1 METKPSHSSIH
12 PLTILAAIFLAA
24 AILGLVYLLFRM
36 TRQEPAAEQA
46 IPTAALTVIP
56 APTHTPTLPPTL
68 EPAAAT
74 QTAAPLLPPGTIGV
88 GTYVKVTG
96 TGGAGLRM
104 RAEPGTDAEI
114 RFMAM
119 DEEIFLVIGGPVEK
133 DGYVWWQ
140 LKASYDANRTG
151 WSAESF
157 LNLVETATPTP

>member
-1 METKPSHSSIH
+1 METKPSRSGIH
-12 PLTILAAIFLAA
+12 PLTILAAVFLAA
-24 AILGLVYLLFRM
+24 AILGIVYLLFRLS
-36 TRQEPAAEQA
+36 RPAPTAEQP
-46 IPTAALTVIP
+46 IPTSALTIIP
-56 APTHTPTLPPTL
+56 APTHTPTPPPTM

-74 QTAAPLLPPGTIGV
+74 QIAAPLLPPGTIGV

-114 RFMAM
+114 HFVSM

-140 LKASYDANRTG
+140 LRASYDANRTG

-157 LNLVETATPTP
+157 LTLLETATQTP

>member
-1 METKPSHSSIH
+1 METKPTRSGIH
-12 PLTILAAIFLAA
+12 PLSILAAIFLAA
-24 AILGLVYLLFRM
+24 AILGLVYLLFRL
-36 TRQEPAAEQA
+36 TRPETPTQQE
-46 IPTAALTVIP
+46 IPTAALTMIP
-56 APTHTPTLPPTL
+56 APTRTPTLPATL

-88 GTYVKVTG
+88 GAYVKVTG

-104 RAEPGTDAEI
+104 RAEPGTDADI
-114 RFMAM
+114 HFMAM
-119 DEEIFLVIGGPVEK
+119 DEEVFLVIGGPVEK

-157 LNLVETATPTP
+157 LSLVETATPTP